1 MFTAFEAAGLESPVV
16 GARYR
21 RDILEPARELEPD
34 AEVKAFLGRPMDP
47 TAFYKEFNE
56 EATTAQTPPS
66 ATTNPKP

>member
-1 MFTAFEAAGLESPVV
+1 
-16 GARYR
+16 
-21 RDILEPARELEPD
+21 
-34 AEVKAFLGRPMDP
+34 MDP